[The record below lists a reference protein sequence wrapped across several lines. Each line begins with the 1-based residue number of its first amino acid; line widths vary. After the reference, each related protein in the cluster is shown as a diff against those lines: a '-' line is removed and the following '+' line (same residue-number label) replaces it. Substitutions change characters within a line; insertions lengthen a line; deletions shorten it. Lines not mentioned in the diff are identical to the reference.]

1 MHVVLAVHSPRDIS
15 IFLAGG
21 GRFVVL
27 NTDVYMMRYVA
38 ILGSATV
45 CELPGGAVAG
55 AFAVGDWRLTGASLG
70 GMPRAHSP

>member
-1 MHVVLAVHSPRDIS
+1 MHVVLVVHSPRDIS
-15 IFLAGG
+15 LFLAGG

-27 NTDVYMMRYVA
+27 NTDVYMMLYVA

-45 CELPGGAVAG
+45 RELPGGAVAE
-55 AFAVGDWRLTGASLG
+55 AFAVGDRRSKGASLR